1 MLSRFDLIGQT
12 DRQTD
17 KICYINIARVS
28 MLTRDKNRMCGY
40 PTVKKSLVLC
50 LAVSRQYR
58 RVTHGQ
64 TDGRSDMQ
72 TDRHTDRHLETA

>member
-28 MLTRDKNRMCGY
+28 MLTRDKNGQKFKQVRQQDAYLAIRPAY
-40 PTVKKSLVLC
+40 PWGCCPRAAKRIKKLHALLVSL
-50 LAVSRQYR
+50 YF
-58 RVTHGQ
+58 
-64 TDGRSDMQ
+64 
-72 TDRHTDRHLETA
+72 